1 MTSNSSKYGIND
13 TVEVFGFPTK
23 CAHLN
28 GKVGT
33 ITGFNP
39 KTMNSTVK
47 FNGKYTTIPE
57 GNMRP
62 ATTAA
67 AASSLTNISKDST
80 SSVTSSTI
88 STSSV
93 ETLPKQL
100 SLELKSVQGHDRNA
114 TDKGIARKLQA
125 RGDDAQGVSIEEET
139 DGDGDGDGD
148 DNGDDDDDDDDDK
161 DSKERHNK
169 KRKKINVTGESPRL
183 KSPPSRSAAEQGVA
197 RCREADDVAADEQAL
212 FADEEEQKNF
222 RERESER
229 IAVQTAAANAAEERA
244 DSVAFEGL
252 RRQAVVAAVEA
263 EARGDLA
270 AADAILAY
278 ALAAGLYS
286 ECEFLREKNIERNQ
300 AAPKQFG
307 MK

>member
-148 DNGDDDDDDDDDK
+148 DDGDDDDK

>member
-67 AASSLTNISKDST
+67 AAAAAASPTNISKDST

-148 DNGDDDDDDDDDK
+148 DNGDDDDDDDD
-161 DSKERHNK
+161 
-169 KRKKINVTGESPRL
+169 KRCSWLRCAFPWQ
-183 KSPPSRSAAEQGVA
+183 SQFSASSRSQ
-197 RCREADDVAADEQAL
+197 
-212 FADEEEQKNF
+212 
-222 RERESER
+222 
-229 IAVQTAAANAAEERA
+229 
-244 DSVAFEGL
+244 
-252 RRQAVVAAVEA
+252 
-263 EARGDLA
+263 
-270 AADAILAY
+270 
-278 ALAAGLYS
+278 
-286 ECEFLREKNIERNQ
+286 
-300 AAPKQFG
+300 
-307 MK
+307 